1 MLTGCSPSRAWR
13 PLAVLVVTF
22 HNFLRAP
29 ALSSW
34 NSAGAGAGAGAGGRE
49 DFPFSLSSLCVWMCF
64 YRCGSLFYP
73 P

>member
-34 NSAGAGAGAGAGGRE
+34 NSAGAYKRKQIQLLASGHL
-49 DFPFSLSSLCVWMCF
+49 SLLQVITQFIC
-64 YRCGSLFYP
+64 
-73 P
+73 